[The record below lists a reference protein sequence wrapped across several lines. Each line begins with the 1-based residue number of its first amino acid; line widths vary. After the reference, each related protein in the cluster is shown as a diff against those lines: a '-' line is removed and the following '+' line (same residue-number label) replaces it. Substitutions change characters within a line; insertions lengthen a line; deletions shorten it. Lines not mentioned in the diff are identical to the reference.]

1 MARSVLSAPHSH
13 NEDAAFAYVEMTLWP
28 DGPDCPH
35 CGATGDHVRKLKGK
49 TTRKGLHKC
58 YACRKALSE
67 QIGLSRLARSLSV
80 QECKTPSGISTV
92 RPRSSG
98 SL

>member
-1 MARSVLSAPHSH
+1 MAQVVKPDILDPGT
-13 NEDAAFAYVEMTLWP
+13 FADEGV
-28 DGPDCPH
+28 
-35 CGATGDHVRKLKGK
+35 VRVN
-49 TTRKGLHKC
+49 
-58 YACRKALSE
+58 
-67 QIGLSRLARSLSV
+67 GLSRLARSLSV